1 MTKKAT
7 LDLFPGDVL
16 RDIAP
21 LSATARGVWL
31 QFLLFAHS
39 DGATGRKTLRS
50 DAWTRALGC
59 TQEEFKNSI
68 TEIAKTDVGI
78 VEVNGQKIDDVT
90 TCPKLSQGI
99 LCDVTLI
106 NRRMERE
113 HKKREN
119 DRLRKQ
125 NQRESQQCHS
135 DVPSRTRAGTPS
147 PSPSPSPK
155 ETPRETPKRIVG
167 PLTERSGF
175 YFQIKEIGGLC
186 QRYGIHDSETL
197 ARKCEMAYS
206 KAKCKPNLLEFIA
219 KILEGDVTGRK
230 KPLAWAVCGIRDKNI
245 APKQNSVKV
254 VEEWIGNATNF
265 AQKGP

>member
-1 MTKKAT
+1 MKKAT

-59 TQEEFKNSI
+59 TQEELKNSI
-68 TEIAKTDVGI
+68 TEIAKTEVGI

-113 HKKREN
+113 YKKREN

-125 NQRESQQCHS
+125 SQRESQQCHS
-135 DVPSRTRAGTPS
+135 NVPSRTRAGTPS
-147 PSPSPSPK
+147 PSPPPSPK

-167 PLTERSGF
+167 SLTERSGF

-186 QRYGIHDSETL
+186 QRYGIPDSETL
-197 ARKCEMAYS
+197 ASKCEMAYS
-206 KAKCKPNLLEFIA
+206 KAKGKPNLLEFIA
-219 KILEGDVTGRK
+219 KIYEGVMLQRDD
-230 KPLAWAVCGIRDKNI
+230 PLAWAIGGLRDKDKPPN
-245 APKQNSVKV
+245 KKHVETVKGWIEAR
-254 VEEWIGNATNF
+254 EES
-265 AQKGP
+265 